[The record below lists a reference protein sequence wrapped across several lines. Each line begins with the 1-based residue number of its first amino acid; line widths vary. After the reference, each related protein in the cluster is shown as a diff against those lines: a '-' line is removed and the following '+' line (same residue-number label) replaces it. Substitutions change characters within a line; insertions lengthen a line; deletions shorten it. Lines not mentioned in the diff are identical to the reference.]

1 MLFLVNEQKKVIF
14 GWSAKCGC
22 SHIKNI
28 FYYFQS
34 GEFCKP
40 GESVHRGHDFQAL
53 PENLAPYVLI
63 MFIRNPYKRLVS
75 GFLDKYGPEG
85 EFRHLFC
92 INDGRFAK
100 ESLRAPSVLKVED
113 LRSSDRRDSRLGS
126 EGTPTEPPGGAKRRF
141 SIDSPNGSA
150 SEACNLEPPKV
161 VLRLSTE
168 NDPITFSNFVD
179 KLVNKNTAIDHH
191 HFTPQTSEHFCDRI
205 REHKNTHIFDI
216 DSIDYSLLE
225 YIFKQKIPK
234 EVLEYRGEHCYNY
247 KKMES
252 IDVFNIVVDEY
263 HGLKPPLYCF
273 YNENIVKKMENF
285 YKEDFDFFLKKG
297 FKYTVK

>member
-34 GEFCKP
+34 GKFCKK

-53 PENLAPYVLI
+53 PENLSSYVLI

-75 GFLDKYGPEG
+75 GFLDKYGTEG
-85 EFRHLFC
+85 EFRNLW
-92 INDGRFAK
+92 
-100 ESLRAPSVLKVED
+100 LV
-113 LRSSDRRDSRLGS
+113 SS
-126 EGTPTEPPGGAKRRF
+126 
-141 SIDSPNGSA
+141 
-150 SEACNLEPPKV
+150 
-161 VLRLSTE
+161 
-168 NDPITFSNFVD
+168 PITFSNFVD
-179 KLVNKNTAIDHH
+179 KLVNKSKIIDHH
-191 HFTPQTSEHFCDRI
+191 HFTPQTSEHFCDLI
-205 REHKNTHIFDI
+205 REHRTTHIFDI

-225 YIFKQKIPK
+225 SIFDEKLPT

-247 KKMES
+247 RKMES
-252 IDVFNIVVDEY
+252 IDVFNIVIDEY

-273 YNENIVKKMENF
+273 YNGDILKKVENF